1 MPSTLCKIGKT
12 PELITLFALVVK
24 TWESGNDLRYTHT
37 KKIYTTTLNVIST
50 YEKAPK
56 SHLHIV
62 VKEGKKDIN
71 IFYFKNINLK
81 YLHK

>member
-24 TWESGNDLRYTHT
+24 TWESGNDLRYTH
-37 KKIYTTTLNVIST
+37 KKNIYQATLNVIST

-62 VKEGKKDIN
+62 VKKGKKDIKILN
-71 IFYFKNINLK
+71 FKNIN
-81 YLHK
+81 

>member
-12 PELITLFALVVK
+12 LELITLFALVVK

-37 KKIYTTTLNVIST
+37 KKNINPTTLNVIST

-62 VKEGKKDIN
+62 VKEGKKD
-71 IFYFKNINLK
+71 LK
-81 YLHK
+81 FQKY